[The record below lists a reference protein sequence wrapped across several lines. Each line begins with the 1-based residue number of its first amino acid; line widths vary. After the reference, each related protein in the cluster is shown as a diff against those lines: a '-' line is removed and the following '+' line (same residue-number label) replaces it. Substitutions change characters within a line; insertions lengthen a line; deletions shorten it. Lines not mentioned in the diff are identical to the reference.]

1 MMSSSILRGLT
12 WAGLILT
19 VTAASSRA
27 GNETVPPGSDLG
39 RLQGRWTAQA
49 GPRHRIQVVLEF
61 HGRQVDALITTP
73 KGLNVRAQGE
83 VRIDETTSP
92 RSLDWVKFT
101 GPDQQEFPTILG
113 IYKLDHDAFTVCN
126 GGLHGER
133 PTEFKPGEGVFAEV
147 VTFHRTQAAPC
158 PNPNRS

>member
-1 MMSSSILRGLT
+1 MSGRILPGWA
-12 WAGLILT
+12 WAGLLLS
-19 VTAASSRA
+19 VAAASARA
-27 GNETVPPGSDLG
+27 GNETVPAGSDLG

-49 GPRHRIQVVLEF
+49 GPRHGIRVILEF
-61 HGRQVDALITTP
+61 HGRQVDAVITTP

-126 GGLHGER
+126 GGLHGIQV
-133 PTEFKPGEGVFAEV
+133 G
-147 VTFHRTQAAPC
+147 
-158 PNPNRS
+158 